1 MPSRRLPQ
9 TTELPRHLYPLARV
23 TRGETLY
30 YWHRSSGIL
39 YCYTC
44 TVATIPCLITRTL
57 YISKCISRA
66 ENVRTRETARFRT
79 RTIFIRPPE
88 CLLHPTE
95 NVFRRRVITTR
106 IYGGQ
111 EPRSGALA
119 ADNADRSG
127 QTSVM
132 RTTPF
137 NSWLF
142 GVVAEGHCLL
152 CGAWLSQARIPTA
165 CPAKIP

>member
-1 MPSRRLPQ
+1 M
-9 TTELPRHLYPLARV
+9 
-23 TRGETLY
+23 Y

-95 NVFRRRVITTR
+95 NVFRPGDDNKTGRKSQDKATVFTTR
-106 IYGGQ
+106 LYGGQ

-132 RTTPF
+132 RTTSF